1 MNSTPGDTSTNIYA
15 RVSRDK
21 ADVIVD
27 MQTPNSSRM
36 ISRRFIRLTFV
47 LILMIGIT
55 TVYVTLFQH
64 PPPDQLMEMNKR
76 GAKDFDISVFNDDN
90 ADDRTDDDVKDRDK
104 SEDDTNDED
113 LMEKDDEVASR
124 RGPKRREAKGDKSKL
139 KGSVAWNRF
148 IQDNG
153 HTAIGVVFDRCEKPT
168 EQLGT
173 VIMLPD
179 PEFGG
184 VKSRT
189 FYNFTLYNDLE
200 GGTFHVEVRYNGQD
214 LYDNWW
220 EICEMEEDLEP
231 QNRTFSC
238 PIRKGRQSLIKDKH
252 IPGYLPKG
260 RYQSKA
266 WVNTEQGELL
276 VCGFSDFVL

>member
-1 MNSTPGDTSTNIYA
+1 
-15 RVSRDK
+15 
-21 ADVIVD
+21 
-27 MQTPNSSRM
+27 
-36 ISRRFIRLTFV
+36 
-47 LILMIGIT
+47 MIGIT

-104 SEDDTNDED
+104 N
-113 LMEKDDEVASR
+113 
-124 RGPKRREAKGDKSKL
+124 
-139 KGSVAWNRF
+139 
-148 IQDNG
+148 
-153 HTAIGVVFDRCEKPT
+153 
-168 EQLGT
+168 
-173 VIMLPD
+173 
-179 PEFGG
+179 
-184 VKSRT
+184 
-189 FYNFTLYNDLE
+189 NDLE

-260 RYQSKA
+260 
-266 WVNTEQGELL
+266 
-276 VCGFSDFVL
+276 FSHGAGDYDHASHGYEFIYHDSHLWHAVKVTVPETILQAGVIQWLSQPHHGAPTTLDNVRDEFRDRLADYHCMNREIYFFNITCESDPHRR